1 MPPLASQIVN
11 SPSTRIEPLLLIV
24 IFAKL
29 SSCMLKLSL
38 FTEACSIYSLHTAF
52 RLLQT
57 AFCLP
62 PTARFSGSQ

>member
-38 FTEACSIYSLHTAF
+38 FTEACSNYYNVSLKSVHMD
-52 RLLQT
+52 LL
-57 AFCLP
+57 
-62 PTARFSGSQ
+62 S